1 MAEAVKKKRILIYS
15 LVFSPDGVSTAYL
28 YNDLALGFQKRGYEI
43 CVLTTTPHFNLIEGA
58 LNKQPLQKRFLGLF
72 YQSDFNGIKVFH
84 IPLKKY
90 RGTFFRMLSFIYWHK
105 MSFFVGL
112 FLKRPDVI
120 LTPSPP
126 LTSGLLAILL
136 AKLKGA
142 KTIYNVQEIYPDL
155 LINLG
160 HLKNTFVINFLKR
173 LERFVYNSS
182 NAVTTIDKQFYNTIK
197 PRIKQESSLHI
208 IPNFVDTDLYVTES
222 STKLPAEFLSKP
234 GFINMLYAGNIGLA
248 QEWDL
253 VLNVAKEIRNESI
266 TIWII
271 GEGVKKEFVK
281 SQIEKHNLSNIK
293 LLTYQDRKF
302 MPAINLFADFH
313 FIAMDKSMENEG
325 FPSKVYS
332 IMASARPMVIVSSE
346 NTPIISFLNETNTS
360 LLVTDHSLSGFKNA
374 VLKLAE
380 DKELRISLG
389 ANGRQIIDQDYT
401 KEKVINQYITL
412 FEKIFQKNNKDF

>member
-28 YNDLALGFQKRGYEI
+28 YNDLALGFQKKGYEV

-58 LNKQPLQKRFLGLF
+58 LSKQPLQKRFLGLF
-72 YQSDFNGIKVFH
+72 YVSDFNGIKVFH
-84 IPLKKY
+84 IPLKKHKS
-90 RGTFFRMLSFIYWHK
+90 TLLRMLSFIYWHK
-105 MSFFVGL
+105 MSFIVGF

-160 HLKNTFVINFLKR
+160 HLKNTFLTNFLKS

-182 NAVTTIDKQFYNTIK
+182 TAVTTIDKQFYNIIK
-197 PRIKQESSLHI
+197 PRIKQKSSLHI

-234 GFINMLYAGNIGLA
+234 GYVNMLYAGNIGLA

-271 GEGVKKEFVK
+271 GEGVKKEYVN
-281 SQIEKHNLSNIK
+281 SQIEKYNLSNIK
-293 LLTYQDRKF
+293 LLPYQDRKF

-313 FIAMDKSMENEG
+313 FITMDKSMENEG

-332 IMASARPMVIVSSE
+332 IMASGRPMVVVSSK
-346 NTPIISFLNETNTS
+346 NTPICTFLKDTNS
-360 LLVTDHSLSGFKNA
+360 ALLVTDHSLLSFKDA
-374 VLKLAE
+374 VLKLTINM
-380 DKELRISLG
+380 ELRQFLG
-389 ANGRQIIDQDYT
+389 ERGRKIVLDKYSKKTIVNYYIELIKKII
-401 KEKVINQYITL
+401 
-412 FEKIFQKNNKDF
+412 

>member
-1 MAEAVKKKRILIYS
+1 LAKAVVKKRILIYS

-28 YNDLALGFQKRGYEI
+28 YNDLSLGFKNKGYDVT
-43 CVLTTTPHFNLIEGA
+43 VLTTTPHFNLIKES
-58 LNKQPLQKRFLGLF
+58 LDKQPLQKRFFGLF
-72 YQSDFNGIKVFH
+72 YKSDFNGIKVFH
-84 IPLKKY
+84 IPLKKHKS
-90 RGTFFRMLSFIYWHK
+90 TLLRMLSFIYWHI

-142 KTIYNVQEIYPDL
+142 KTVYNVQEIYPDL

-160 HLKNTFVINFLKR
+160 HLKNTFLINGLKK
-173 LERFVYNSS
+173 LERWVYNGS

-197 PRIKQESSLHI
+197 SRIKKETNLHI

-222 STKLPAEFLSKP
+222 STKLPAEFLSEP

-253 VLNVAKEIRNESI
+253 ILNLAKEIDEHPI

-271 GEGVKKEFVK
+271 GEGVKKEYLR
-281 SQIEKHNLSNIK
+281 SQIEKHQLFNIK
-293 LLTYQDRKF
+293 LLTYQDRKH

-325 FPSKVYS
+325 FPSKVYT
-332 IMASARPMVIVSSE
+332 IMASGKPMIVVSSNQTPIVS
-346 NTPIISFLNETNTS
+346 FLQETNAA

-374 VLKLAE
+374 VLKLAA
-380 DKELRISLG
+380 DKGLRYKLG
-389 ANGRQIIDQDYT
+389 ANGRKIIEEQYT
-401 KEKVINQYITL
+401 KEHVITRYVALIESLL
-412 FEKIFQKNNKDF
+412 FVKSV

>member
-72 YQSDFNGIKVFH
+72 YVSDFNGIKVFH
-84 IPLKKY
+84 IPLKKHKS
-90 RGTFFRMLSFIYWHK
+90 TLLRMLSFIYWHK

-112 FLKRPDVI
+112 FLKRTDVI

-136 AKLKGA
+136 AKIKGA

-160 HLKNTFVINFLKR
+160 HLKNTFAINFLKR

-182 NAVTTIDKQFYNTIK
+182 NAVTTIDKQFYTIIT
-197 PRIKQESSLHI
+197 PRIKQKSSLQI
-208 IPNFVDTDLYVTES
+208 IPNFVNTDLYVTES
-222 STKLPAEFLSKP
+222 STKLPDEFLSKP
-234 GFINMLYAGNIGLA
+234 GFANMLYAGNIGLA

-253 VLNVAKEIRNESI
+253 VLNVAKEIRNEPI

-271 GEGVKKEFVK
+271 GEGVKKEYVK
-281 SQIEKHNLSNIK
+281 SQIEKHELSNIK
-293 LLTYQDRKF
+293 LLPYQDRKY

-332 IMASARPMVIVSSE
+332 IMASGRPMVIVSSE
-346 NTPIISFLNETNTS
+346 NTPITSFLNETDTS
-360 LLVTDHSLSGFKNA
+360 LLVTDHSLSGFKDA
-374 VLKLAE
+374 VLKLAG
-380 DKELRISLG
+380 DKDLRISLG
-389 ANGRQIIDQDYT
+389 ANGRKIIEEFYN
-401 KEKVINQYITL
+401 KERVIDEYMDL
-412 FEKIFQKNNKDF
+412 FEQLCK

>member
-1 MAEAVKKKRILIYS
+1 MAKAVKKKRILIYS

-28 YNDLALGFQKRGYEI
+28 YNDLALGFQKKGYEV
-43 CVLTTTPHFNLIEGA
+43 CVLTTTPHFNLIEDA
-58 LNKQPLQKRFLGLF
+58 LSKQPLQKCFLGLF
-72 YQSDFNGIKVFH
+72 YVSDYNGIKVFH

-90 RGTFFRMLSFIYWHK
+90 KSTLLRMFSFIYWHK
-105 MSFFVGL
+105 MSFIVGL
-112 FLKRPDVI
+112 FLKRPDII

-126 LTSGLLAILL
+126 LSSGLLAILL

-160 HLKNTFVINFLKR
+160 HLKNTFLINLLKK

-182 NAVTTIDKQFYNTIK
+182 AAVTIIDKQFYNIIR
-197 PRIKQESSLHI
+197 PRIKQKSSLHI

-234 GFINMLYAGNIGLA
+234 GFTNMLYAGNIGLA

-253 VLNVAKEIRNESI
+253 VLNVAKDIRGESI

-271 GEGVKKEFVK
+271 GEGVKKEYLK
-281 SQIEKHNLSNIK
+281 SQIEKHELSNIK
-293 LLTYQDRKF
+293 LLPYQDRKY

-332 IMASARPMVIVSSE
+332 IMASGRPMVVVSSK
-346 NTPIISFLNETNTS
+346 NTPIISLLNETNTS

-374 VLKLAE
+374 VLKLAG
-380 DKELRISLG
+380 DKDLQISLG
-389 ANGRQIIDQDYT
+389 ANGRKVIEESYT
-401 KEKVINQYITL
+401 KEKVINQYTDL
-412 FEKIFQKNNKDF
+412 FEKIVSKK

>member
-1 MAEAVKKKRILIYS
+1 MAETVKKKRILIYS

-28 YNDLALGFQKRGYEI
+28 YNDLALGFQKREYEV

-58 LNKQPLQKRFLGLF
+58 LKKQPFQKRFLGLF

-84 IPLKKY
+84 IPLKKHKS
-90 RGTFFRMLSFIYWHK
+90 TLLRMFSFIYWHK

-126 LTSGLLAILL
+126 LTSGLIAILL

-160 HLKNTFVINFLKR
+160 YLKNTFLINFLKR
-173 LERFVYNSS
+173 IERFVYNSS
-182 NAVTTIDKQFYNTIK
+182 TAVTTIDKQFYNIIR
-197 PRIKQESSLHI
+197 PRIKQEKGLHI
-208 IPNFVDTDLYVTES
+208 IPNFVDTDLYVRES

-234 GFINMLYAGNIGLA
+234 GFANMLYAGNIGLA

-253 VLNVAKEIRNESI
+253 VLNLANEIRDESI

-271 GEGVKKEFVK
+271 GEGIKKEYLK
-281 SQIEKHNLSNIK
+281 TQIEKHNLSNIK
-293 LLTYQDRKF
+293 LLPYQDRKY

-313 FIAMDKSMENEG
+313 FIAMDKSMENDG

-332 IMASARPMVIVSSE
+332 IMASGRPMVIVSSE
-346 NTPIISFLNETNTS
+346 NTPITSFLSETDTS

-374 VLKLAE
+374 VLKLAL
-380 DKELRISLG
+380 DKGLRISLG
-389 ANGRQIIDQDYT
+389 ANGREIIDQDYT
-401 KEKVINQYITL
+401 KEKVINQYVTL
-412 FEKIFQKNNKDF
+412 FEKIVPKK

>member
-1 MAEAVKKKRILIYS
+1 LAETVKKKRILIYS

-28 YNDLALGFQKRGYEI
+28 YNDLALGFQKREYEV

-58 LNKQPLQKRFLGLF
+58 LKKQPFQKRFLGLF
-72 YQSDFNGIKVFH
+72 YQSDFNGIKVYH
-84 IPLKKY
+84 IPLKKHKS
-90 RGTFFRMLSFIYWHK
+90 TLIRMLTFIYWHK

-126 LTSGLLAILL
+126 LTSGLIAILL

-160 HLKNTFVINFLKR
+160 HLKNTFLINFLKR

-182 NAVTTIDKQFYNTIK
+182 TAVTTIDKQFYNIIK
-197 PRIKQESSLHI
+197 PRIKQEKSLHI
-208 IPNFVDTDLYVTES
+208 IPNFVDTDLYVRES
-222 STKLPAEFLSKP
+222 STKLPAEFLSEP
-234 GFINMLYAGNIGLA
+234 GFTNMLYAGNIGLA

-253 VLNVAKEIRNESI
+253 VLNLAKEIRDESI

-271 GEGVKKEFVK
+271 GEGVKKEYLK
-281 SQIEKHNLSNIK
+281 SQIEKYQLSNIK
-293 LLTYQDRKF
+293 LLPYQDRKY
-302 MPAINLFADFH
+302 MPVINLFADFH

-332 IMASARPMVIVSSE
+332 IMASGRPMVIVSSE
-346 NTPIISFLNETNTS
+346 NTPITSFLNETDTS

-374 VLKLAE
+374 VLKLAL
-380 DKELRISLG
+380 DKILRNSLG
-389 ANGRQIIDQDYT
+389 LNGRKIIEKRYT
-401 KEKVINQYITL
+401 KQIVINQYIVL
-412 FEKIFQKNNKDF
+412 VESLL

>member
-1 MAEAVKKKRILIYS
+1 MAESVKKKRILIYS

-28 YNDLALGFQKRGYEI
+28 YNDLALGFQKRGYEV

-58 LNKQPLQKRFLGLF
+58 LNEQPLQKRFLGLF

-84 IPLKKY
+84 IPLKKHKS
-90 RGTFFRMLSFIYWHK
+90 TLLRMFSFIYWHK
-105 MSFFVGL
+105 MSFFAGL

-160 HLKNTFVINFLKR
+160 HLKNTFLINFLKR

-182 NAVTTIDKQFYNTIK
+182 TAVTTIDKQFYNIIK

-222 STKLPAEFLSKP
+222 SAKLPPEFLSKP
-234 GFINMLYAGNIGLA
+234 GFTNMLYAGNIGLA

-253 VLNVAKEIRNESI
+253 VLNLANEIRDESI

-271 GEGVKKEFVK
+271 GEGVKKEYLK

-293 LLTYQDRKF
+293 LLPYQDRKY

-313 FIAMDKSMENEG
+313 FITMDKSMENDG

-332 IMASARPMVIVSSE
+332 IMASGRPMVIVSSE
-346 NTPIISFLNETNTS
+346 NTPITSFLNETDTS

-374 VLKLAE
+374 VLKLAL

-389 ANGRQIIDQDYT
+389 ANGRKIIDQDYT
-401 KEKVINQYITL
+401 KEKVIKQYVTL
-412 FEKIFQKNNKDF
+412 FEKIVSKK

>member
-1 MAEAVKKKRILIYS
+1 MAEAIKKKRILIYS

-28 YNDLALGFQKRGYEI
+28 YNDLALGFQKRGYEV

-84 IPLKKY
+84 IPLKKHKS
-90 RGTFFRMLSFIYWHK
+90 TLLRMLSFIYWHK

-160 HLKNTFVINFLKR
+160 HLKNTFLINFLKR

-182 NAVTTIDKQFYNTIK
+182 TAVTTIDKQFYNIIK
-197 PRIKQESSLHI
+197 PRIKEESSLHI

-234 GFINMLYAGNIGLA
+234 GFTNMLYAGNIGLA

-253 VLNVAKEIRNESI
+253 VLNLANEIRDESI

-271 GEGVKKEFVK
+271 GEGVKKEYLK
-281 SQIEKHNLSNIK
+281 TQIEKHNLSNIK
-293 LLTYQDRKF
+293 LLPYQDRKY

-313 FIAMDKSMENEG
+313 FIAMDKSMEHDG
-325 FPSKVYS
+325 FPSKVYN
-332 IMASARPMVIVSSE
+332 IMASGRPMVIVSSE
-346 NTPIISFLNETNTS
+346 YTPITSFLNETDTS
-360 LLVTDHSLSGFKNA
+360 LFVTDHSLSGFKNA
-374 VLKLAE
+374 VLKLAR
-380 DKELRISLG
+380 DKELRISMG
-389 ANGRQIIDQDYT
+389 SKGRKIIDQDYT
-401 KEKVINQYITL
+401 KEKVINQYVSL
-412 FEKIFQKNNKDF
+412 FEKIVPKNNL

>member
-28 YNDLALGFQKRGYEI
+28 YNDLALGFQKRGCEV

-84 IPLKKY
+84 IPLKKHKS
-90 RGTFFRMLSFIYWHK
+90 TLLRMLSFIYWHK

-112 FLKRPDVI
+112 FLKRPDII

-126 LTSGLLAILL
+126 LTSGLIAILL

-160 HLKNTFVINFLKR
+160 YLKNTFLVNFLKR

-182 NAVTTIDKQFYNTIK
+182 NAVTTIDKQFYNIIK
-197 PRIKQESSLHI
+197 PRIKQENSLHV

-222 STKLPAEFLSKP
+222 SAKLPAEFLSKP
-234 GFINMLYAGNIGLA
+234 GFTNMLYAGNIGLA

-253 VLNVAKEIRNESI
+253 VLNLAKEIRDESI

-271 GEGVKKEFVK
+271 GEGVKKEYLK

-293 LLTYQDRKF
+293 LLPYQDRKY

-313 FIAMDKSMENEG
+313 FIAMDKSMENDG

-332 IMASARPMVIVSSE
+332 IMASGRPMVIVSSE
-346 NTPIISFLNETNTS
+346 NTPITSFLKETETA
-360 LLVTDHSLSGFKNA
+360 LLVTDHSLSGFKDA
-374 VLKLAE
+374 VLKLAF
-380 DKELRISLG
+380 DKELEVEMG
-389 ANGRQIIDQDYT
+389 KNGRKIIEENFT
-401 KEKVINQYITL
+401 KAHVINHYINL
-412 FEKIFQKNNKDF
+412 IENAIK

>member
-1 MAEAVKKKRILIYS
+1 MAKAVKKKRILIYS

-28 YNDLALGFQKRGYEI
+28 YNDLALGFQKKGYEV
-43 CVLTTTPHFNLIEGA
+43 CVLTTTPHFNLIEDA
-58 LNKQPLQKRFLGLF
+58 LSKQPLQKCFLGLF
-72 YQSDFNGIKVFH
+72 YVSDYNGIKVFH

-90 RGTFFRMLSFIYWHK
+90 KSTLLRMFSFIYWHK
-105 MSFFVGL
+105 MSFNVGL
-112 FLKRPDVI
+112 FLKRPDII

-126 LTSGLLAILL
+126 LSSGLLAILL

-160 HLKNTFVINFLKR
+160 HLKNTFLINLLKK

-182 NAVTTIDKQFYNTIK
+182 AAVTIIDKQFYNIIR
-197 PRIKQESSLHI
+197 PRIKQKSSLHI

-234 GFINMLYAGNIGLA
+234 GFTNMLYAGNIGLA

-253 VLNVAKEIRNESI
+253 VLNVAKDIRGESI

-271 GEGVKKEFVK
+271 GEGVKKEYLK
-281 SQIEKHNLSNIK
+281 SQIEKHELSNIK
-293 LLTYQDRKF
+293 LLPYQDRKY

-332 IMASARPMVIVSSE
+332 IMASGRPMVVVSSK
-346 NTPIISFLNETNTS
+346 NTPIISLLNETNTS

-374 VLKLAE
+374 VLKLAG
-380 DKELRISLG
+380 DKDLQISLG
-389 ANGRQIIDQDYT
+389 ANGRKVIEESYT
-401 KEKVINQYITL
+401 KEKVINQYTDL
-412 FEKIFQKNNKDF
+412 FEKIVSKK